1 MEFFRDTN
9 IDFLGKKWYFLIFS
23 LIFSVAGVLSMA
35 FWHGIPLGV
44 DFRGGTLVY
53 VKYAHTPDPSAIHT
67 EIERAGLKNARV
79 QRYGQPGNNEVL
91 IALDI
96 QETSEQALDK
106 GKTQIIQAL
115 ESHAAAGQAGPQQ
128 LQFVDRRELSFGEG
142 PASPRIGRRGQPA
155 LHRDSSGIVDYRDKT
170 KSGVLGSID
179 ELKSVADPA
188 VVASLQESFFVS
200 DFGIRNVEIVGP
212 QVGQQLRKQAILATL
227 YSLGGMLIYLGF
239 RFEWIYGVAAVLTV
253 FHDTLITVGA
263 FSLLNWEISLTV
275 IAAILTLI
283 GYSNNDT
290 IVVFDRIRENIKL
303 LRREK
308 LADIVNKSINQ
319 TLSRTILT
327 AGLTFLTVLALF
339 LFGGEVLHGFS
350 FALVIGILIGTYS
363 SIAIAAPILVA
374 YQDWRGGGA
383 RSRLPCHC
391 GRAAARRSR
400 RKKLRSE
407 SGPSGVKSLTCP
419 QRQEFAEGS
428 SERAGAKRMRSV
440 SKFS

>member
-1 MEFFRDTN
+1 MEFFRNSN
-9 IDFLGKKWYFLIFS
+9 IDFLGKKWYFLAFS
-23 LIFSVAGVLSMA
+23 LIFSVAGVLSML
-35 FWHGIPLGV
+35 FWHSIPLGV

-53 VKYAHTPDPSAIHT
+53 VKYSHTPDVAAVHADID
-67 EIERAGLKNARV
+67 RAGLKNARV
-79 QRYGQPGNNEVL
+79 QTYGLASNNELL
-91 IALDI
+91 IQLDI

-106 GKTQIIQAL
+106 GKTQIVQAL
-115 ESHAAAGQAGPQQ
+115 EGRAAGSNAGKQDLNNASSLTISNYLLEKDPLHLGTDANPRYTAMAQA
-128 LQFVDRRELSFGEG
+128 
-142 PASPRIGRRGQPA
+142 
-155 LHRDSSGIVDYRDKT
+155 IVNARDKV
-170 KSGVLGSID
+170 KSGVLGSTED
-179 ELKSVADPA
+179 LKGIVDPA
-188 VVASLQESFFVS
+188 VVSSLNDGFFVS

-212 QVGQQLRKQAILATL
+212 QVGQQLRKQAMLATL
-227 YSLGGMLIYLGF
+227 YSLAGMLVYLAL

-263 FSLLNWEISLTV
+263 FSLLNREISLTV

-339 LFGGEVLHGFS
+339 LFGGEVLRGFS
-350 FALVIGILIGTYS
+350 LALVIGILIGTYS

-374 YQDWRGGGA
+374 YQEW
-383 RSRLPCHC
+383 
-391 GRAAARRSR
+391 RAARGQKPIAM
-400 RKKLRSE
+400 
-407 SGPSGVKSLTCP
+407 PV
-419 QRQEFAEGS
+419 
-428 SERAGAKRMRSV
+428 RAGTGTNSPKV
-440 SKFS
+440 KV

>member
-1 MEFFRDTN
+1 MEFFKDTN
-9 IDFLGKKWYFLIFS
+9 FDFLGKKWYFLTFS

-53 VKYAHTPDPSAIHT
+53 VKYSHTPDPSSIHN

-79 QRYGQPGNNEVL
+79 QRYGQPANNEVL

-96 QETSEQALDK
+96 QETSEQDLSK
-106 GKTQIIQAL
+106 GKDLIKQAL
-115 ESHAAAGQAGPQQ
+115 ESHAVAGKQDLNNSSSLTILNYLLEKDPLHLGSGGDANPRYTAVAQA
-128 LQFVDRRELSFGEG
+128 
-142 PASPRIGRRGQPA
+142 
-155 LHRDSSGIVDYRDKT
+155 IVDYRDKT
-170 KSGVLGSID
+170 KSGVLSSLD
-179 ELKSVADPA
+179 ELKGAVDSS
-188 VVASLQESFFVS
+188 VVAALDENFFVS

-212 QVGQQLRKQAILATL
+212 QVGQQLRKQALLATL
-227 YSLGGMLIYLGF
+227 YSLAGMLIYLGF

-303 LRREK
+303 LRRDR
-308 LADIVNKSINQ
+308 LSDIVNKSINQ

-374 YQDWRGGGA
+374 YQEWRGERG
-383 RSRLPCHC
+383 
-391 GRAAARRSR
+391 
-400 RKKLRSE
+400 KKPIAMPLRSGN
-407 SGPSGVKSLTCP
+407 GPSQTKEKVK
-419 QRQEFAEGS
+419 
-428 SERAGAKRMRSV
+428 V
-440 SKFS
+440 

>member
-1 MEFFRDTN
+1 MEFFRNTN
-9 IDFLGKKWYFLIFS
+9 IDFLGKKWYFLTFS

-53 VKYAHTPDPSAIHT
+53 VKYAHTPDLAAIHSET
-67 EIERAGLKNARV
+67 ERVGLKNTRV
-79 QRYGQPGNNEVL
+79 QGYGQPANNEVL
-91 IALDI
+91 IQLDI

-106 GKTQIIQAL
+106 GKIQIIQAL
-115 ESHAAAGQAGPQQ
+115 ESNAVAGKQDLNNSSSLTVTNYLLEKDPLHLGADANPRYTAIAQA
-128 LQFVDRRELSFGEG
+128 V
-142 PASPRIGRRGQPA
+142 
-155 LHRDSSGIVDYRDKT
+155 VDYRDKT

-188 VVASLQESFFVS
+188 VVASLQDNFFVS
-200 DFGIRNVEIVGP
+200 DFGIRNVDIVGP

-263 FSLLNWEISLTV
+263 FSLLNREISLTV

-290 IVVFDRIRENIKL
+290 IVVFDRIRENVKL
-303 LRREK
+303 LRRDK
-308 LADIVNKSINQ
+308 LSDIVNKSINQ

-339 LFGGEVLHGFS
+339 IFGGEVLHNFS
-350 FALVIGILIGTYS
+350 LALVIGILIGTYS

-374 YQDWRGGGA
+374 YQDWRGE
-383 RSRLPCHC
+383 R
-391 GRAAARRSR
+391 GRKPIAMPVRPG
-400 RKKLRSE
+400 
-407 SGPSGVKSLTCP
+407 SGPAQPKEKVK
-419 QRQEFAEGS
+419 
-428 SERAGAKRMRSV
+428 V
-440 SKFS
+440 